1 MKTLMEMSSSSYSWA
16 AVTAVFALALTTFLS
31 TSVDAAHKCF
41 VCRPSHAD
49 GTYATE
55 ISELRRHFRGRHVRR
70 CEDYTRERKS
80 EFMMECP
87 KDRDDGCL
95 TVFQDGSVM
104 RTCAKVGLKDC
115 VEMEGKTYCYCKNQ
129 LCNTPDG
136 PLASFGNHDLPQHR
150 RDYADD
156 EGSGYGE
163 DGDDDH
169 DDEDYYYE
177 EDITEMPPSVKM
189 DEDVEVKDV
198 EKPRKTDDEIF
209 IVEDDD
215 RRKMGSDGSGAA
227 SVTHAG
233 IALFIALILAVGT

>member
-1 MKTLMEMSSSSYSWA
+1 MSLTYSWA
-16 AVTAVFALALTTFLS
+16 AATAVFAFALTSFLS

-70 CEDYTRERKS
+70 CEDYTREKKS

-136 PLASFGNHDLPQHR
+136 PLASFGNQDHNPHHR
-150 RDYADD
+150 NRDYADD
-156 EGSGYGE
+156 EGSGYG
-163 DGDDDH
+163 DDD
-169 DDEDYYYE
+169 DDYYHE

-198 EKPRKTDDEIF
+198 EKPRKSDNGDIF

-215 RRKMGSDGSGAA
+215 RRNKGHDGSGAA
-227 SVTHAG
+227 SATLTG
-233 IALFIALILAVGT
+233 IALLIALVLAVGT